1 MSSAADT
8 IVALATPPGR
18 GGIAVVRV
26 SGPAVAGIAGG
37 IIGGLPHPRTARY
50 GSFLAADGEPID
62 IGITLFFPAPHS
74 FTGEDVLELQCHGGP
89 IVSEL
94 LLARVVEL
102 GGRLANPGEFSAR
115 AFLNGKLDL
124 AQAEAIADLI
134 DSGTTQAARCAMR
147 SLSGEFSRRVH
158 DLTEALI
165 ALRTYCEAAIDF
177 PEEEIDFLDD
187 DNLQRRMG
195 PLQERVEAVLLEAEQ
210 GRLLRDGM
218 RIVLLGRPN
227 AGKSS
232 LLNRLS
238 RSDRAI
244 VSAVPGTTRDTLE
257 QIIQLDGLPVHLIDT
272 AGLRDTGDHIER
284 EGVARA
290 RAALATADVAVVL
303 VDDTDTQEIEPLVR
317 EVPTAT
323 RRVLVLNKIDLSG
336 RAPGRT
342 TWADCDAIALSAK
355 TGAGL
360 EELRRYLKEC
370 MGFQPVGESVFMARR
385 RHLDALTSARDHL
398 SAAQRHLLGSRAGE
412 LLAEELRL
420 AQQALGQITGE
431 FTSDDLL
438 GEIFGSFCI
447 GK

>member
-26 SGPAVAGIAGG
+26 SGPAVADIAGG
-37 IIGGLPHPRTARY
+37 MIGGLPHPRTARY

-195 PLQERVEAVLLEAEQ
+195 ALQERVEAVLQEAEQ